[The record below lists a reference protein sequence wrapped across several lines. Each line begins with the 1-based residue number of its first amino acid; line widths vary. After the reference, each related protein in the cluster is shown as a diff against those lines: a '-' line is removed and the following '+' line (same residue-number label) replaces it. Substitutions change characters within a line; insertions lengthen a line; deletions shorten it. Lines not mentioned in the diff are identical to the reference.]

1 MKGAKGEG
9 LLSLSFYRSRIW
21 KEEWREKTT
30 SDGSYPPSSLED
42 LLSIRLSCS
51 SSSLSGGGEEVLT
64 DGDNLKADVILED
77 VTGDDRY

>member
-9 LLSLSFYRSRIW
+9 SLLLFL
-21 KEEWREKTT
+21 KGKKAT
-30 SDGSYPPSSLED
+30 SDGSYPPSFLED

-51 SSSLSGGGEEVLT
+51 SSEEEVLT

>member
-9 LLSLSFYRSRIW
+9 PFSLSLGR
-21 KEEWREKTT
+21 EERETT

-42 LLSIRLSCS
+42 LLSIRLSCLPL
-51 SSSLSGGGEEVLT
+51 SLSLTYVGGGGGRVLT

>member
-9 LLSLSFYRSRIW
+9 FFFFFS
-21 KEEWREKTT
+21 KKEKTT
-30 SDGSYPPSSLED
+30 SDGSYPPSFLED

-51 SSSLSGGGEEVLT
+51 SSEEVLT

>member
-1 MKGAKGEG
+1 MVLNSHSDQYERSERGGLFLLLFLKGKKA
-9 LLSLSFYRSRIW
+9 
-21 KEEWREKTT
+21 T
-30 SDGSYPPSSLED
+30 SDGSYPPSFLED

-51 SSSLSGGGEEVLT
+51 SSEEVLT